1 MLQPHF
7 AKCSSML
14 LLLAYTIN
22 AALCQEAFT
31 TEKIIE
37 SELGKLSGSM
47 QRYTSGDA
55 SGGFYLM
62 NHYTVTKRLDDPGM
76 QSFTDVSYE
85 IDVPASA
92 DYYIWLRIRVPVSG
106 NKVFGRYLSIYLG
119 TDNSNYNS
127 CQVFVNKSWEWQCIT
142 SLRLKKGIH
151 TLDFKHKDFG
161 FGIDQMFI
169 TQTGSNLSQLGMNP
183 SREEILKA
191 NRNIMTLISYP
202 PLTEKDGLGM
212 DFPRPPSGHPRLFF
226 RQADI
231 DNLVKKSEHPAM
243 QVAWS
248 KILSAA
254 KVEITGLLD
263 APADGLANFTTETVN
278 PIEAKAL
285 MFALS
290 RDTAAGRNAIDAML
304 NFFNTLKF
312 NPSTSD
318 IYRLYGRFMLS
329 GAMVYDWCYDLLT
342 AEEKKNLTGWMETMA
357 AGMEIGW
364 PVIKQGAVCGHAS
377 EFQLMRDIMAM
388 SIAIYDEKPEA
399 YNLAAGRFFKYWV
412 PVRKFFYPAGFH
424 HQGDAYGGY
433 RFMTELYATALFNGM
448 GYKNVFGS
456 EQGRVPYYALYN
468 RRPDG
473 QIMRDGDDY
482 VSKKTEGYWIA
493 NGASDI
499 LAASFFKDPFI
510 MGEALR
516 EIRVPGNGNDYIFE
530 FLLFDPAVVPQPVN
544 KLPLARYFPGPLGAI
559 VARTGWESGKESNT
573 AMAVMKI
580 GEYQFLNHQHLDA
593 GSFQLY
599 YKGALASEAG
609 YYDAYGSDHDY
620 NYNKRTIAHN
630 TMLVYDPS
638 EIIRKSSDND
648 GGQRFPN
655 EGKDATDLQML
666 LSGDYKA
673 AGILAHEIGP
683 DTMRPQFSYLKG
695 DLAKAYSSKVKEFQ
709 RSFVFLNTG
718 EKEHPA
724 ILVVYDRVT
733 ASDKSFR
740 KTWLLH
746 SIEEPV
752 INGNE
757 TTIKRTMKGYGGK
770 LVNTTLLPQT
780 ENLQIKKIG
789 GPGHEAE
796 VNGINH
802 PAKNLPDPMKTCDES
817 GDWRI
822 EVSPADMS
830 LSDRF
835 LNVMQ
840 VSDDKE
846 TVKPLKVTKI
856 ITSDHT
862 GTEAGGNIVL
872 FSTSGGRVSG
882 KINLTVSGS
891 VSKKVLI
898 ADLIEGVWY
907 VQKKGE
913 KTESQYNVTKEGGV
927 LYFSALPGNYVVYR

>member
-1 MLQPHF
+1 MKKL
-7 AKCSSML
+7 SSIL
-14 LLLAYTIN
+14 LIIACTVN
-22 AALCQEAFT
+22 GAFCQEVFK

-37 SELGKLSGSM
+37 SEAGKLSGSM
-47 QRYTSGDA
+47 QRYSGGDA

-62 NHYTVTKRLDDPGM
+62 NHYTVTKRLDDPEQ
-76 QSFTDVSYE
+76 QSFTDVSYNIE
-85 IDVPASA
+85 VPSTS
-92 DYYIWLRIRVPVSG
+92 DYYIWLRVRVPVSG

-119 TDNSNYNS
+119 TDNSNYNA
-127 CQVFVNKSWEWQCIT
+127 CQVMVNKSWEWQCIA
-142 SLRLKKGIH
+142 SLRLKKGTH

-169 TQTGSNLSQLGMNP
+169 TFTGANLAGLGMNP
-183 SREEILKA
+183 SREDLLKA
-191 NRNIMTLISYP
+191 NRNEMSPISYP
-202 PLTEKDGLGM
+202 SLTEKDGLGM
-212 DFPRPPSGHPRLFF
+212 DFPKPPSGHPRLFF
-226 RQADI
+226 SQADL
-231 DNLVKKSEHPAM
+231 DNLLKKSGVPVM
-243 QVAWS
+243 QTAWN
-248 KILSAA
+248 KILAAA
-254 KVEITGLLD
+254 KTETTGLLD
-263 APADGLANFTTETVN
+263 APGDGLANFTLETVN

-285 MFALS
+285 MYALYK
-290 RDTAAGRNAIDAML
+290 DKAQGRNAIDAMI

-342 AEEKKNLTGWMETMA
+342 ADEKKALIGWMETMA

-364 PVIKQGAVCGHAS
+364 PAIKQGAVCGHAS

-424 HQGDAYGGY
+424 HQGVAYGGY
-433 RFMTELYATALFNGM
+433 RFMTELYATALFKGM
-448 GYKNVFGS
+448 GYRNVFGS
-456 EQGRVPYYALYN
+456 EQGRVPYYAIYN

-482 VSKKTEGYWIA
+482 VSKRAEGYWTN

-516 EIRVPGNGNDYIFE
+516 EVKAPGNSNDYIFE
-530 FLLFDPAVVPQPVN
+530 FLTFDPSVESQPVD
-544 KLPLARYFPGPLGAI
+544 KLPLAKYFPGPLGAI
-559 VARTGWESGKESNT
+559 VARTGWESGKEAGT
-573 AMAVMKI
+573 AVAVMKI

-599 YKGALASEAG
+599 YKGALASEGG

-630 TMLVYDPS
+630 TMLIYDPS
-638 EIIRKSSDND
+638 EVIRKNSGND

-655 EGKDATDLQML
+655 DGKDAADLEML
-666 LSGDYKA
+666 LSGDYKVA
-673 AGILAHEIGP
+673 SIMAHEIGP
-683 DTMRPQFSYLKG
+683 DTMKPQFTYLKG
-695 DLAKAYSSKVKEFQ
+695 DLAKAYSTKVKEFQ

-718 EKEHPA
+718 EKDHPA

-733 ASDKSFR
+733 SSDKSF
-740 KTWLLH
+740 KKSWLLH
-746 SIEEPV
+746 SIEEPI

-757 TTIKRTMKGYGGK
+757 ATIRRTRKGYGGR
-770 LVNTTLLPQT
+770 LINTTLLPQT
-780 ENLQIKKIG
+780 GNLQITKVG

-802 PAKNLPDPMKTCDES
+802 PAKNLPDPMKSCDES

-822 EVSPADMS
+822 EVSPAKAA
-830 LSDRF
+830 LSDTY

-840 VSDDKE
+840 VSDNNE
-846 TVKPLKVTKI
+846 SVKPLTVKKIVTAG
-856 ITSDHT
+856 HT
-862 GTEAGGNIVL
+862 GTEAGGSIVL
-872 FSTSGGRVSG
+872 FSTSGSKVSG
-882 KINLTVSGS
+882 KINLTISGTEQ
-891 VSKKVLI
+891 KKVLI
-898 ADLIEGVWY
+898 ADLDEGIWY
-907 VQKKGE
+907 VQKEGE
-913 KTESQYNVTKEGGV
+913 KTKSQYNVTKEGSV
-927 LYFSALPGNYVVYR
+927 IYFTALPGKYLIYM

>member
-1 MLQPHF
+1 MKKF
-7 AKCSSML
+7 ASIL
-14 LLLAYTIN
+14 LLIAYSLN
-22 AALCQEAFT
+22 GAFSQEVFT

-37 SELGKLSGSM
+37 SEAGKLSGSM
-47 QRYTSGDA
+47 QRYSGGDA

-62 NHYTVTKRLDDPGM
+62 NHYTVTKRLDDPEQ
-76 QSFTDVSYE
+76 QSFTDVSYNIE
-85 IDVPASA
+85 VPTTT
-92 DYYIWLRIRVPVSG
+92 DYYIWLRVRVPVSG

-119 TDNSNYNS
+119 TDNSNYNA
-127 CQVFVNKSWEWQCIT
+127 CQVTVNKSWEWQCIT
-142 SLRLKKGIH
+142 SLRLKKGAH

-169 TQTGSNLSQLGMNP
+169 TFTGANLAGLGMNP
-183 SREEILKA
+183 SREDLLKA
-191 NRNIMTLISYP
+191 NRNEMAPISYP

-212 DFPRPPSGHPRLFF
+212 DFPKPPTGHPRLFF

-231 DNLVKKSEHPAM
+231 DNLLKKSGDPVM
-243 QVAWS
+243 QKAWK
-248 KILSAA
+248 KILDAS
-254 KVEITGLLD
+254 KTETTGLLD
-263 APADGLANFTTETVN
+263 APGDGLANFTLETVN

-285 MFALS
+285 MYALQG
-290 RDTAAGRNAIDAML
+290 DKAAGRNAIDAMI

-342 AEEKKNLTGWMETMA
+342 ADEKKALIGWMETMA

-364 PVIKQGAVCGHAS
+364 PAIKQGAVCGHAS

-424 HQGDAYGGY
+424 HQGVAYGGY

-482 VSKKTEGYWIA
+482 VSKRAEGYWTN

-499 LAASFFKDPFI
+499 LAASFFKDPYI

-516 EIRVPGNGNDYIFE
+516 EVKVPGSSSDYIFE
-530 FLLFDPAVVPQPVN
+530 FLTFDPSVMPLPVD

-559 VARTGWESGKESNT
+559 VARTGWESGKESGT
-573 AMAVMKI
+573 ALATMKI

-599 YKGALASEAG
+599 YKGALASEGG

-638 EIIRKSSDND
+638 EVIRKNSDND

-655 EGKDATDLQML
+655 DGKDAADLEIL
-666 LSGDYKA
+666 LSGDYKVA
-673 AGILAHEIGP
+673 SIIAHEIGP
-683 DTMRPQFSYLKG
+683 DTMKPQFTYLKG
-695 DLAKAYSSKVKEFQ
+695 DISKAYSAKVKEFQ

-724 ILVVYDRVT
+724 ILIVYDRVT
-733 ASDKSFR
+733 SSDKSFR

-746 SIEEPV
+746 SLEEPI

-757 TTIKRTMKGYGGK
+757 TTIRRTKKSYGGK
-770 LVNTTLLPQT
+770 LINTTLLPQT
-780 ENLQIKKIG
+780 GNLQITKVG
-789 GPGHEAE
+789 GPGHESD
-796 VNGINH
+796 VNGVNH
-802 PAKNLPDPMKTCDES
+802 PAKNLPDPMNSCDES

-822 EVSPADMS
+822 EVSPAKAS
-830 LSDRF
+830 LSDTY

-840 VSDDKE
+840 VSDDNE
-846 TVKPLKVTKI
+846 SVKPLMVKKLVTAG
-856 ITSDHT
+856 HT
-862 GTEAGGNIVL
+862 GTEAGASIVL
-872 FSTSGGRVSG
+872 FSTSGSKVSG

-891 VSKKVLI
+891 DQKKVLI
-898 ADLIEGVWY
+898 ADLEDGLWY
-907 VQKKGE
+907 VQKDGE
-913 KTESQYNVTKEGGV
+913 KTKSQHRVTKEGSV
-927 LYFSALPGNYVVYR
+927 LYFDALPGKYLIFK